1 MLARRS
7 TPSRDLGRVRALVH
21 RGVRADKL
29 PTEGAGHVIARGPFA
44 LNHIEE
50 ILRRV
55 RNVSGRARAH
65 DAAPAPIAFGWTPED
80 VHIRTPSH
88 RLAHRIAR
96 ELLKSYAGRARY
108 HWDDRDGALLVIWER
123 SA

>member
-1 MLARRS
+1 MRTRRT
-7 TPSRDLGRVRALVH
+7 TPSRHPGRVRARVH

-29 PTEGAGHVIARGPFA
+29 PTGGAGHIIARGPFA

-55 RNVSGRARAH
+55 RNVSGRALAQ
-65 DAAPAPIAFGWTPED
+65 DPAPAPIAFGWTSED
-80 VHIRTPSH
+80 IHIRTPSH